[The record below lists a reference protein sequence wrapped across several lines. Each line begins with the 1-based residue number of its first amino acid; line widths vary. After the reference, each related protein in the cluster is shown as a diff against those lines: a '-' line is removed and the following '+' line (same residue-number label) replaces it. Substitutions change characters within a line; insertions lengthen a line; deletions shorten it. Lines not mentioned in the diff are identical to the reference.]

1 MVRQKGL
8 TVRRCAATFR
18 KARCSG
24 RTLRRKLGCNPRDE
38 FLKVDD
44 IGIDTDFARITVMG
58 KKDNQTR
65 DGLLEHALHMLMAE
79 YRERYGKDAT
89 QYVLT
94 QLEGHHGR

>member
-1 MVRQKGL
+1 M
-8 TVRRCAATFR
+8 A
-18 KARCSG
+18 
-24 RTLRRKLGCNPRDE
+24 
-38 FLKVDD
+38 D
-44 IGIDTDFARITVMG
+44 IKIDTDFAVIAITS

-65 DGLLEHALHMLMAE
+65 DGLLEHALHMLLAE

>member
-1 MVRQKGL
+1 M
-8 TVRRCAATFR
+8 
-18 KARCSG
+18 
-24 RTLRRKLGCNPRDE
+24 
-38 FLKVDD
+38 DD
-44 IGIDTDFARITVMG
+44 IAIDTDFARILVVS

-65 DGLLEHALHMLMAE
+65 DGLLEHALHMLLAE